1 MRKYDGFIY
10 LLIIDIVISFN
21 YITFNYFN
29 LKGNLEKFLIYYILL
44 SIIFLS
50 IYLFNYKER
59 KFTFW
64 LYLLAFLIIK
74 EIFII
79 YFYIG
84 NNF

>member
-50 IYLFNYKER
+50 IYLFNYKEG